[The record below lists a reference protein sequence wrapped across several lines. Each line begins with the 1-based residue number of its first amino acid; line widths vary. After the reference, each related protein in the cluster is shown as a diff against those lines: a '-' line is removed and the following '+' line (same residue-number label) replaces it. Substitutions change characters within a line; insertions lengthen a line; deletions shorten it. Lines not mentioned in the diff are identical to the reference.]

1 MIQPA
6 GDAELIK
13 TKNSFLFF
21 VLEYDIDMTTLLVI
35 NFILLILGLSA
46 IGLVLIILFKR
57 SNKMKESDTSLLLLQ
72 NQINKI
78 NETLDLKLS
87 ESGQVLQKQFSES
100 ARLIKEITQELTRV
114 GEGQKQVFDLAKQLE
129 QLQDILK
136 NPKQRGVLGEYYLE
150 ITLKNFLPPTAY
162 QLQYE
167 IGRTED
173 NKKLIVDAAIFVK
186 DKIIPVDSKFSLEN
200 YNRLLNETDSAK
212 REELEKAVYNDL
224 KTRINETAKYIQ
236 PKKKTMDFAFM
247 FIPSEALYYDLLVNK
262 VGSLESN
269 TRDLI
274 EYAAREKRVIIV
286 SATTFAAYLQ
296 TVLQG
301 LRAFKIEE
309 SALEIIKRVEELR
322 RHLANYQLYMQKL
335 GNNLSTVVNSYSNA
349 SKEFTKIDKDVLK
362 ISGEGFLSNDL
373 SEISPPEIEEK

>member
-1 MIQPA
+1 
-6 GDAELIK
+6 
-13 TKNSFLFF
+13 
-21 VLEYDIDMTTLLVI
+21 MTSLLVV
-35 NFILLILGLSA
+35 NFILLILGLGA
-46 IGLVLIILFKR
+46 IVIALIILFR
-57 SNKMKESDTSLLLLQ
+57 RLNKGKETDTALILLQ

-87 ESGQVLQKQFSES
+87 ESGQVLQRQFSES
-100 ARLIKEITQELTRV
+100 AKLIKEITQELTKV

-136 NPKQRGVLGEYYLE
+136 NPKQRGILGEYYLE
-150 ITLKNFLPPTAY
+150 VTLKNFLPPTAY

-167 IGRTED
+167 LGKTED
-173 NKKLIVDAAIFVK
+173 GKKLIVDAAIFVK

-200 YNRLLNETDSAK
+200 YNRLLSETDPQR
-212 REELEKAVYNDL
+212 REELEKIVCNDL

-236 PKKKTMDFAFM
+236 PKKGTTDFAFM
-247 FIPSEALYYDLLVNK
+247 FIPSEALYYDLLINK

-301 LRAFKIEE
+301 LRAFQIEE
-309 SALEIIKRVEELR
+309 SAREIIKKVEELR
-322 RHLANYQLYMQKL
+322 KHLANYELYMQKL
-335 GNNLSTVVNSYSNA
+335 GNNLSMTVNTYSNA
-349 SKEFTKIDKDVLK
+349 YREFSKIDKDILK
-362 ISGEGFLSNDL
+362 ISGKGFLKND
-373 SEISPPEIEEK
+373 IQAIAPPEVEE